1 MKRIPVAAVVGPT
14 ASGKTALAVE
24 LALRLNGEVISADS
38 MQIYRQMDIATAKP
52 DADEMRGVRHHLI
65 DCLDPGEVFSVAR
78 FVASARPL
86 IEDITARGK
95 LPIVAGGTGLY
106 IDALFGN
113 MQFEDEETDPAL
125 REELKGFY
133 ETEGFDRLLNRLRAL
148 DPEAAERLSPGRN
161 PRRVIRALE
170 ICLSSGM
177 TQTQLNQSRLAQPS
191 PYHTVKLGLRCSDR
205 AYLYE
210 RIDRRVDQML
220 ARGLEEEARRFY
232 QQNAGATAAAAIGYK
247 ELYPYLCGES
257 DLDTCVENLK
267 RATRRYAKRQLT
279 WFGRDPG
286 IRWFEIDTTPFN
298 VIADEGERIIKDSF
312 YEYWKR

>member
-14 ASGKTALAVE
+14 ASGKTALAAE

-65 DCLDPGEVFSVAR
+65 DFLDPGEVFSVAR
-78 FVASARPL
+78 FVELARPV
-86 IEDITARGK
+86 IEDITARKK

-113 MQFEDEETDPAL
+113 MRFEEEEADPAL
-125 REELKGFY
+125 REELGRMY
-133 ETEGFDRLLNRLRAL
+133 EAEGFDRLLERLRER
-148 DPEAAERLSPGRN
+148 DPQAAERLAVGRN

-170 ICLSSGM
+170 MCLSSGM
-177 TQTQLNQSRLAQPS
+177 TQTQLNLSRLEQPS
-191 PYHTVKLGLRCSDR
+191 PYQTVKLGLRCADR

-210 RIDRRVDQML
+210 RIDRRVDRMVE
-220 ARGLEEEARRFY
+220 RGLADEARRFY
-232 QQNAGATAAAAIGYK
+232 RQNAGATAAAAIGYK
-247 ELYPYLCGES
+247 ELKPYLDGES

-279 WFGRDPG
+279 WFGRDPE
-286 IRWFEIDTTPFN
+286 IRWFEIDTTPFDA
-298 VIADEGERIIKDSF
+298 IADEGERIIKDNL
-312 YEYWKR
+312 YDYCK